1 MHCLPGLLPTLHE
14 FGFACRA
21 SGVGCRAMGVGCWV
35 LRAAVLGIEVSRG
48 GRKDRDA
55 GAEFLEMAHHG
66 PYHAPVMLERVG
78 PSRRL

>member
-1 MHCLPGLLPTLHE
+1 L
-14 FGFACRA
+14 
-21 SGVGCRAMGVGCWV
+21 GVGCWV

-48 GRKDRDA
+48 RRKDRDA